1 MLNEQQIQ
9 AAMGVAR
16 RMYPLLLEVME
27 ITDDLSDSL
36 SRQDQ
41 VSMRMF
47 LSMRQDSINQL
58 VKCKEELRKQCSLME
73 PEAGEELRQILAGNP
88 PKNVPGIS
96 QLAEQVEKNQALL
109 RRVVQSDRVISQRI
123 GGKQSFYSKP

>member
-36 SRQDQ
+36 NRQDQ
-41 VSMRMF
+41 VSVRMF

-58 VKCKEELRKQCSLME
+58 VKCKEELQKQCKLME
-73 PEAGEELRQILAGNP
+73 PKEGEQLRQILDGNP
-88 PKNVPGIS
+88 PKDVPGIS
-96 QLAEQVEKNQALL
+96 QLAEQVQKNQTLL
-109 RRVVQSDRVISQRI
+109 RRVIRADRVINQRI

>member
-16 RMYPLLLEVME
+16 RMYPLLLDVME

-36 SRQDQ
+36 KRQDQ
-41 VSMRMF
+41 VSVRMF

-58 VKCKEELRKQCSLME
+58 VKCKEELRKQCNLMK
-73 PEAGEELRQILAGNP
+73 PEEGEQLQQILDGNP
-88 PKNVPGIS
+88 PKDVPGIS
-96 QLAEQVEKNQALL
+96 QLAEQVEKNQTLL
-109 RRVVQSDRVISQRI
+109 RRVIQADRVINQRI